1 MVDVILNKIY
11 LPHSL
16 NTSDDL
22 IRIIQFTSSQFI
34 TNSSRLCQKEK
45 KKKVTYWPT
54 PQEAYQDPSL
64 CLLAGTTCDCNY
76 YDSKRGCQVK

>member
-1 MVDVILNKIY
+1 MVDVILNKTY

-34 TNSSRLCQKEK
+34 TNSSCLCQKEK
-45 KKKVTYWPT
+45 KKKKSNIL
-54 PQEAYQDPSL
+54 ADSARSL
-64 CLLAGTTCDCNY
+64 SGSFFVFIGGDHLWL
-76 YDSKRGCQVK
+76 